1 MHLFLLVRR
10 LRTYKI
16 CSNIFRVLS
25 KKGKKTSLYHLIECI
40 ASRNPACLTHDSI
53 GWCFWW
59 TVTTLYKSQLQ
70 WSQNVVFFF
79 FNKGLI
85 VSWTSQAFPSGRT
98 DEVNYFTSL
107 NKGGRER
114 ERIST
119 YQANLIPLTNC
130 MLTIYCSW
138 LANDDCELCTHLL
151 CTQYSMLWE
160 NNLWSDKKK
169 ISQMFI

>member
-107 NKGGRER
+107 NKGGERER
-114 ERIST
+114 EYRPIKQTSYHWQT
-119 YQANLIPLTNC
+119 ACSLFTVADWLMMIVNYVH
-130 MLTIYCSW
+130 IYFVHNIQC
-138 LANDDCELCTHLL
+138 CGKITCGVI
-151 CTQYSMLWE
+151 
-160 NNLWSDKKK
+160 KKK